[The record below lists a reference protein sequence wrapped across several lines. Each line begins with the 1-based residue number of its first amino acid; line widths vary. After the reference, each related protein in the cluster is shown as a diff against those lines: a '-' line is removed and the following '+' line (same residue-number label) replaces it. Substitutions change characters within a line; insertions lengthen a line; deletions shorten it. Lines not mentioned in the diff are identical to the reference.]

1 MSQEALRRSRKRPTG
16 PLLSFVIY
24 ERKTGS
30 ILGMHQILTYEAPSA
45 NAILT
50 EQKQRAA
57 AKAVTE
63 SVLKRVA
70 LASGLAANRLAVLAA
85 RRLDPGD
92 LAGARI
98 DVKRRRLIRTRAS
111 SAARLSTLNLPRRRG

>member
-1 MSQEALRRSRKRPTG
+1 MSQERPTRSRKRPTG

-30 ILGMHQILTYEAPSA
+30 ILGLHQVLTYEEPRA

-50 EQKQRAA
+50 EAKQRAA
-57 AKAVTE
+57 AKTVTE

-70 LASGLAANRLAVLAA
+70 HASGLTTNRVAMLAA
-85 RRLDPGD
+85 RGLDPKD

-98 DVKRRRLIRTRAS
+98 DVKRRRLIRARAPG
-111 SAARLSTLNLPRRRG
+111 AARLSALNLPRRRS

>member
-1 MSQEALRRSRKRPTG
+1 MSQEGLTRSRKRPTG

-30 ILGMHQILTYEAPSA
+30 ILGVHQVLTYEAPSA

-50 EQKQRAA
+50 EAKQRAA

-70 LASGLAANRLAVLAA
+70 LASGLAANRLAMLAA

-98 DVKRRRLIRTRAS
+98 DVKRRRLIRARTP
-111 SAARLSTLNLPRRRG
+111 SAARLSTLNVPRRRG